1 MAGKHFL
8 AIAFVA
14 GAAAAAT
21 ALSGAWLPLP
31 VVSIPVNAA
40 SDPHGEMFQTSDRC
54 MACHNSLATPSGE
67 DVSIGTSW
75 RASVMANSSRDP
87 YWQAGVRRETIDH
100 PQQSAAI
107 QDECATCHMP
117 MARTEARAEGRE
129 GGVFK
134 HLPAHN
140 DPFEGSHPDRLAH
153 DGVSCA
159 LCHQISDKNLGTDA
173 SFTGGYVIA
182 PPRPLPSTSPRKVAP
197 VASPLDRE
205 VFGPYKIEKGLST
218 VMRSTSDFQPTEATH
233 IKQSELCA
241 TCHTLIT
248 KALGPTGDVIGE
260 LPEQVMF
267 LEWKHS
273 DYVAQEKS
281 CQSCHMPVVEED
293 TPIASVLGAP
303 RKGFARHTFVGG
315 NFFMLGML
323 NKYRSEL
330 GVLAPSAEL
339 DASAGR
345 TLKNLQQ
352 STAKVAIERTEA
364 AGGRL
369 NIDVTIQNL
378 TGHKLPT
385 AYPSRRAWLH
395 VAVRDRAGK
404 TIFESGAIGPS
415 GSIQGNAND
424 ADATAF
430 EPHYTEIR
438 EPDQVQIYES
448 VMRDQ
453 SGAPTTAL
461 LKGLGYLKDNRLLPI
476 GFNKITAEPR
486 IAVVGE
492 AVQDQNF
499 TGGEDRIRYSI
510 QAAGEGPYQIDVE
523 LRFQV
528 IAFRWAEN
536 LRPYDS
542 AETKRFV
549 RYYSEMSAASS
560 EVLAK
565 TSVTTSR

>member
-1 MAGKHFL
+1 MAGKYVL
-8 AIAFVA
+8 AIALAA
-14 GAAAAAT
+14 GTAAT
-21 ALSGAWLPLP
+21 ALSGARLP
-31 VVSIPVNAA
+31 VPVWPAVVGAA
-40 SDPHGEMFQTSDRC
+40 ADPHREMFQTSDRC
-54 MACHNSLATPSGE
+54 LACHNGLATPSGE
-67 DVSIGTSW
+67 DVSIGASW
-75 RASVMANSSRDP
+75 RASMMANSSRDP

-117 MARTEARAEGRE
+117 MARTEARAEGKE

-134 HLPAHN
+134 HLPVHN

-159 LCHQISDKNLGTDA
+159 LCHQITDKNLGTEA

-182 PPRPLPSTSPRKVAP
+182 PSRPSSS
-197 VASPLDRE
+197 ASADRE
-205 VFGPYKIEKGLST
+205 VFGPFKIEKGLST

-248 KALGPTGDVIGE
+248 KALGPNGDVIGE

-281 CQSCHMPVVEED
+281 CQSCHMPVVEEE

-323 NKYRSEL
+323 NKYRTEL
-330 GVLAPSAEL
+330 GVIAPSAEL
-339 DASAGR
+339 DASARR
-345 TLKNLQQ
+345 TVANLQQ
-352 STAKVAIERTEA
+352 STAKVAIERAET

-369 NIDVTIQNL
+369 AVDVVVQNL

-395 VAVRDRAGK
+395 VSARDRAGK
-404 TIFESGAIGPS
+404 VIFESGATGPN
-415 GSIQGNAND
+415 GSIQGNDND
-424 ADATAF
+424 ADGAAF
-430 EPHYTEIR
+430 EPHYNEIR
-438 EPDQVQIYES
+438 EANQVQIYES

-453 SGAPTTAL
+453 SGAPTTGL
-461 LKGLGYLKDNRLLPI
+461 LKGVGYLKDNRLLPA

-486 IAVVGE
+486 IAVVGD
-492 AVQDQNF
+492 AVQDQDF
-499 TGGEDRIRYSI
+499 RGGEDRIRYSI
-510 QAAGEGPYQIDVE
+510 PAPGEGPYQIDVE

-549 RYYSEMSAASS
+549 RYYSDMSAASS

-565 TSVTTSR
+565 TTITTSR

>member
-1 MAGKHFL
+1 MAGKYIL
-8 AIAFVA
+8 GIALVA
-14 GAAAAAT
+14 GAAAT
-21 ALSGAWLPLP
+21 ALPGGRLPPAVWP
-31 VVSIPVNAA
+31 VTVAA
-40 SDPHGEMFQTSDRC
+40 EPDPHREIFQTSDRC

-67 DVSIGTSW
+67 DVSIGASW
-75 RASVMANSSRDP
+75 RASMMANSSRDP

-100 PQQSAAI
+100 RQQSDAI
-107 QDECATCHMP
+107 QDECASCHMP
-117 MARTEARAEGRE
+117 MARTEARAEGKE

-140 DPFEGSHPDRLAH
+140 DRFEGTRPDRLAH

-159 LCHQISDKNLGTDA
+159 LCHQITDKNLGTEA

-182 PPRPLPSTSPRKVAP
+182 PPRPSPSARP
-197 VASPLDRE
+197 DRE
-205 VFGPYKIEKGLST
+205 VFGSFKIEKGLST
-218 VMRSTSDFQPTEATH
+218 VMRSTSDSQPTEATH

-248 KALGPTGDVIGE
+248 KALGPNGEVIGE
-260 LPEQVMF
+260 LPEQVMY

-281 CQSCHMPVVEED
+281 CQSCHMPVVEEE
-293 TPIASVLGAP
+293 TPIASVLGSP

-323 NKYRSEL
+323 NKYRTEL
-330 GVLAPSAEL
+330 GVIAPSA
-339 DASAGR
+339 DVAASARR
-345 TLKNLQQ
+345 TVANLQQ
-352 STAKVAIERTEA
+352 ATAKVAIERAET

-369 NIDVTIQNL
+369 TIDVAVENL

-395 VAVRDRAGK
+395 VTVRDRAGK
-404 TIFESGAIGPS
+404 TIFESGAIGPN
-415 GSIQGNAND
+415 GSIQGNDND
-424 ADATAF
+424 ADGTKF

-438 EPDQVQIYES
+438 EAGQVEIYES

-453 SGAPTTAL
+453 SGAPTTGL
-461 LKGLGYLKDNRLLPI
+461 LNGVGYLKDNRLLPA
-476 GFNKITAEPR
+476 GFNKVTAEPR
-486 IAVVGE
+486 IAVVGD
-492 AVQDQNF
+492 AVQDPNF
-499 TGGEDRIRYSI
+499 RDGEDRIRYSI

-549 RYYSEMSAASS
+549 RYYDEMSSASS

-565 TSVTTSR
+565 STITTSR

>member
-1 MAGKHFL
+1 
-8 AIAFVA
+8 
-14 GAAAAAT
+14 
-21 ALSGAWLPLP
+21 
-31 VVSIPVNAA
+31 
-40 SDPHGEMFQTSDRC
+40 
-54 MACHNSLATPSGE
+54 
-67 DVSIGTSW
+67 
-75 RASVMANSSRDP
+75 
-87 YWQAGVRRETIDH
+87 
-100 PQQSAAI
+100 
-107 QDECATCHMP
+107 
-117 MARTEARAEGRE
+117 
-129 GGVFK
+129 
-134 HLPAHN
+134 
-140 DPFEGSHPDRLAH
+140 
-153 DGVSCA
+153 
-159 LCHQISDKNLGTDA
+159 
-173 SFTGGYVIA
+173 
-182 PPRPLPSTSPRKVAP
+182 
-197 VASPLDRE
+197 
-205 VFGPYKIEKGLST
+205 
-218 VMRSTSDFQPTEATH
+218 
-233 IKQSELCA
+233 LCA

-248 KALGPTGDVIGE
+248 KALGPKGDIIGE
-260 LPEQVMF
+260 LPEQVMYH
-267 LEWKHS
+267 EWKHS
-273 DYVAQEKS
+273 DYVAKEKS
-281 CQSCHMPVVEED
+281 CQSCHMPVVEEE

-323 NKYRSEL
+323 NKYRTEL
-330 GVLAPSAEL
+330 GLIAPSAEL
-339 DASAGR
+339 EASAGR

-352 STAKVAIERTEA
+352 STAKVAIERAEA
-364 AGGRL
+364 ARGRL
-369 NIDVTIQNL
+369 NIDVTVQNL

-395 VAVRDRAGK
+395 VVVRDRAGR
-404 TIFESGAIGPS
+404 TIFESGAIAPN

-448 VMRDQ
+448 VMRDE
-453 SGAPTTAL
+453 SGAPTTGL
-461 LKGLGYLKDNRLLPI
+461 LKGVGYLKDNRLLPI

-486 IAVVGE
+486 IAVVGD

-499 TGGEDRIRYSI
+499 SGGEDRIRYSI

-542 AETKRFV
+542 LETKRFV